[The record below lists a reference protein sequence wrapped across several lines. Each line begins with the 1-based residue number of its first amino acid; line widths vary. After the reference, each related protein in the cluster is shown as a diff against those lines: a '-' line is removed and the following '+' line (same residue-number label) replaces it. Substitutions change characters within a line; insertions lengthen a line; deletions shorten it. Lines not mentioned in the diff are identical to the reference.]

1 MRKISI
7 DSLKELVKLLHGK
20 RFSRKQYVE
29 IDTDEMTDFVRFI
42 PHGQVITFEMGEDH
56 DEEAD

>member
-7 DSLKELVKLLHGK
+7 DSLRELLKLLHGK
-20 RFSRKQYVE
+20 RFSREQYVE

-42 PHGQVITFEMGEDH
+42 PFGQIISVDTGEDH
-56 DEEAD
+56 DEETS